1 MPPASIMDPPA
12 AVRVLAVVPAAGQSV
27 RMGQP
32 KLLLPWGR
40 QTVIEAVV
48 AALRAGGVDRVLV
61 VVGPKMEAL
70 AERASAAGALIHTLT
85 TPTPDMRSTVEQG
98 LDYLRRQKLLQEKD
112 GWLLAPADH
121 PTLSAGVVRQ
131 LLAAFATELATQRND
146 PPSAATEEQ
155 SSAGKLILV
164 PVYQGRRGHPLL
176 VSACCIPAL
185 LALPPD
191 QGINALLRHPAV
203 RVCEVPCDDPAI
215 LDDLDTPLDYVR
227 LRERPFSG

>member
-1 MPPASIMDPPA
+1 
-12 AVRVLAVVPAAGQSV
+12 
-27 RMGQP
+27 MGQP
-32 KLLLPWGR
+32 KLLLPWGC

-70 AERASAAGALIHTLT
+70 AERASAAGALIYWLT
-85 TPTPDMRSTVEQG
+85 APTPDMRSTVEQG

-121 PTLSAGVVRQ
+121 PTLSPGIVRQ
-131 LLAAFATELATQRND
+131 LLAVFAADSAEAMSD

-155 SSAGKLILV
+155 ASARNAILV

-176 VSACCIPAL
+176 VSARCIPAL

-191 QGINALLRHPAV
+191 QGINALLRHPSVWV
-203 RVCEVPCDDPAI
+203 REVPCDDPTI

-227 LRERPFSG
+227 LQERTFPG

>member
-1 MPPASIMDPPA
+1 
-12 AVRVLAVVPAAGQSV
+12 
-27 RMGQP
+27 MGQP

-48 AALRAGGVDRVLV
+48 AALQAGGVDRVLV
-61 VVGPKMEAL
+61 VVGPKMEAI
-70 AERASAAGALIHTLT
+70 AERATAAGALIHHLA

-98 LDYLRRQKLLQEKD
+98 LAYLQRQKLLQEQD

-121 PTLSAGVVRQ
+121 PTLSPRIVRQ
-131 LLAAFATELATQRND
+131 LLGMFAADSAIEMSD
-146 PPSAATEEQ
+146 PPAPVPEEH
-155 SSAGKLILV
+155 SSTRRVILV

-176 VSACCIPAL
+176 LSARCIPAL
-185 LALPPD
+185 QALPPN

-203 RVCEVPCDDPAI
+203 QVREVPCDDPAT

-227 LRERPFSG
+227 LRERIFPG

>member
-1 MPPASIMDPPA
+1 MDPTA
-12 AVRVLAVVPAAGQSV
+12 SVRVIAVVPAAGQSV

-70 AERASAAGALIHTLT
+70 AERASAAGALIHALT
-85 TPTPDMRSTVEQG
+85 APTPDMRSTVEQG
-98 LDYLRRQKLLQEKD
+98 LDYLQRQKLLQEKD

-121 PTLSAGVVRQ
+121 PTLSAGIVRQ
-131 LLAAFATELATQRND
+131 LLAAFATELAAQRND
-146 PPSAATEEQ
+146 PLSAATEEQ
-155 SSAGKLILV
+155 SSTGNLILV
-164 PVYQGRRGHPLL
+164 PMYQGQRGHPLL
-176 VSACCIPAL
+176 VSARCIPAL

-191 QGINALLRHPAV
+191 QGINALLHHPTMRV
-203 RVCEVPCDDPAI
+203 REVPCDDPAI
-215 LDDLDTPLDYVR
+215 LDDLDTPLDYAR
-227 LRERPFSG
+227 LQERAFPG